1 MGTKISTCTEIL
13 SVLKKYRVKDI
24 SCVYGR
30 NCTDKENTMHY
41 IFILESPHVDEIQNG
56 IPLSGPA
63 GKVAFESI
71 FPSSNDSDMTL
82 GRYIAEGRINASI
95 INISDIPL
103 QKLAYKNGE
112 DVEDE
117 LIISHLDWKKIERI
131 RQSGSLGDD
140 IYSKFIKS
148 SFQFRYNR
156 LIKKLENDN
165 YKIISC
171 GRCSNKIVREVVGTD
186 FAQLELIYHPAQGW
200 WTSAR
205 WSNIVNKETANNTT
219 RILKEIGKEN
229 SDVN

>member
-13 SVLKKYRVKDI
+13 SILKKYRVKDI
-24 SCVYGR
+24 SCVYGH

-63 GKVAFESI
+63 GKAAFESI

-82 GRYIAEGRINASI
+82 GKYISQGRINASI

-103 QKLAYKNGE
+103 QKKAYENGE

-117 LIISHLDWKKIERI
+117 LIISDLDWKRIERI
-131 RQSGSLGDD
+131 RKSGSLGDN
-140 IYSKFIKS
+140 IYSKFIES
-148 SFQFRYNR
+148 SFKFRFNR

-171 GRCSNKIVREVVGTD
+171 GRCSNKIVKEVVGTD
-186 FAQLELIYHPAQGW
+186 FAQLELIYHPSNGW
-200 WTSAR
+200 WKPAR
-205 WSNIVNKETANNTT
+205 YSKVANKEMGNNTS
-219 RILKEIGKEN
+219 RILNEIGKGH

>member
-1 MGTKISTCTEIL
+1 MGTKISKCTEIL

-24 SCVYGR
+24 SFVYGH

-63 GKVAFESI
+63 GKAAFESI
-71 FPSSNDSDMTL
+71 FPSSQDSEMTL
-82 GRYIAEGRINASI
+82 GKYISEGRINASI

-103 QKLAYKNGE
+103 QKRAYETVK
-112 DVEDE
+112 DVKDE
-117 LIISHLDWKKIERI
+117 FIISELDWKKIERI
-131 RQSGSLGDD
+131 RKTGSLGDD

-148 SFQFRYNR
+148 SFQFRFNR

-171 GRCSNKIVREVVGTD
+171 GRFSNKIVKKFVGAD
-186 FAQLELIYHPAQGW
+186 FDQLELIYHPSQGW
-200 WTSAR
+200 WKPTRYRKIA
-205 WSNIVNKETANNTT
+205 NKEMGNNTS
-219 RILKEIGKEN
+219 RILNEIGKGN

>member
-1 MGTKISTCTEIL
+1 MGTEISTCTEIL
-13 SVLKKYRVKDI
+13 SILKKYRVKDI
-24 SCVYGR
+24 SCVYGH
-30 NCTDKENTMHY
+30 NCTDKDNTMHY

-63 GKVAFESI
+63 GKVAFDSI

-95 INISDIPL
+95 INISNIPL
-103 QKLAYKNGE
+103 QKKAYKTVV
-112 DVEDE
+112 DVKDK
-117 LIISHLDWKKIERI
+117 LIISHLDWKRIERI
-131 RQSGSLGDD
+131 RTSGSLGDD
-140 IYSKFIKS
+140 LYSKFIKS
-148 SFQFRYNR
+148 SFQFRFNR

-171 GRCSNKIVREVVGTD
+171 GRCSNKIVKEVVATD

-205 WSNIVNKETANNTT
+205 WSTVANKEMANNTS
-219 RILKEIGKEN
+219 RILNEIGKGN